1 MLERSNTDNDYP
13 TYAELLEIRGNTE
26 DDNSRYSNTG
36 SFIAKFINL
45 HIFPDYLVP

>member
-26 DDNSRYSNTG
+26 HDNSGYSNTG
-36 SFIAKFINL
+36 SFIAKFITL
-45 HIFPDYLVP
+45 YIKPDCLVP